1 MGPVHITF
9 AQPIFFILKK
19 IVLIINN
26 LIINQNIFKDT
37 SNYKPQRFFLD
48 IAGDIVCFIGLLVY
62 LEIIELNC
70 FNLNYNLRKNIILR
84 GRENDPTLELNSIMT
99 RSDEDN
105 NSQDTFYFDGLKLSR
120 I

>member
-1 MGPVHITF
+1 MGTVQITI

-19 IVLIINN
+19 IILIINN
-26 LIINQNIFKDT
+26 LVRDETFFKDIE
-37 SNYKPQRFFLD
+37 NYKPTRFFLD
-48 IAGDIVCFIGLLVY
+48 IGGDIVCLIGFLIY

-84 GRENDPTLELNSIMT
+84 GRENYPTLELNSIMT
-99 RSDEDN
+99 PSDEDN